1 MKPLSPLMLRVLVDI
16 QEGRGA
22 YQNCKGRG
30 SAGGR
35 GNTVKALMHRRLISY
50 RYRSHKS
57 EFNIETTPTGKEL
70 LLQLEPSLRRKIK
83 DAGKEENSLFRVLR
97 RLLGKKPVK
106 P

>member
-16 QEGRGA
+16 HEGRGA
-22 YQNCKGRG
+22 WQNCKDRG

-35 GNTVKALMHRRLISY
+35 GNTVKALIRRRLISY

-57 EFNIETTPTGKEL
+57 EFNIEATTKGREL
-70 LLQLEPSLRRKIK
+70 LLQLEPSLGRKLK
-83 DAGKEENSLFRVLR
+83 DATKKENSLLRVLR
-97 RLLGKKPVK
+97 CLLGKKPIQ